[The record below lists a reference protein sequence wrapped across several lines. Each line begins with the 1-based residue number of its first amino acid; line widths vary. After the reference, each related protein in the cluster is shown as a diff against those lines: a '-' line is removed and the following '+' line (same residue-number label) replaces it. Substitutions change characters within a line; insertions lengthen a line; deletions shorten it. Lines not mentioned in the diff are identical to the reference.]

1 MNQEVLDYLA
11 TQMVCAFS
19 VEMPDG
25 SPHAATVHFAHS
37 TEPLMFFFE
46 TDRNYRKSEALLNKE
61 ITRSCLVVGVDATN
75 KKTFQADGEARLL
88 RPDEQELFAKIYLG
102 KFPNKQKKTVDP
114 NSLFFVFIPKW
125 WRFTDYTKP
134 TGKVIFSSEQEVA

>member
-1 MNQEVLDYLA
+1 MNQEILNYLN
-11 TQMVCAFS
+11 TQTVCAFS

-37 TEPLMFFFE
+37 EEPFMFFFE
-46 TDRNYRKSEALLNKE
+46 TDRNYRKSEALLGKE
-61 ITRSCLVVGVDATN
+61 ITRACLVVGVDEKN

-88 RPDEQELFAKIYLG
+88 KPDEEKLFQEIYLG
-102 KFPNKQKKTVDP
+102 KFPAKEKKKADP
-114 NSLFFVFIPKW
+114 NALFFVFIPKW

-134 TGKVIFSSEQEVA
+134 EGRVVFTSD